1 MPIENE
7 PGFRLLTEY
16 SVDII
21 CRAGLDRVL
30 LYVSPACSRILG
42 WQPDEMVGRVVDTF
56 IFPEDLPALSAAIA
70 RHFGPEERV
79 EPATIRMFR
88 KDGSMAWM
96 ENYGQLVRHPATG
109 EPTEFIVSMRDI
121 SERKKVEELL
131 SLHALTDALTGLANR
146 RAFDEA
152 LAREWAR
159 TLREGSP
166 VSLLLLDIDRFKE
179 FNDEYGHQVGD
190 DCLRAVAAALPGAL
204 RTTDVVARYGG
215 EEIAAILPSTD
226 SAGATKAAETVR
238 AIIQDL
244 RIPHGGN
251 ADHGGWI
258 TASVGVATAFA
269 RHGGTMNMPEGLLLA
284 ADGALYKAK
293 HGGRNRVSTAII
305 LTPKSD

>member
-1 MPIENE
+1 MSIENE
-7 PGFRLLTEY
+7 PGFRLLTQN

-21 CRAGLDRVL
+21 CRSDLNRVL
-30 LYVSPACSRILG
+30 LYVSPACFRILG
-42 WQPDEMVGRVVDTF
+42 WQPEEMVGRVVDTF
-56 IFPEDLPALSAAIA
+56 VFPDDLPALSTAIA
-70 RHFGPEERV
+70 RHFGPEEKV

-96 ENYGQLVRHPATG
+96 ENYGQLVRHAVTG

-179 FNDEYGHQVGD
+179 LNDQYGHQVGD
-190 DCLRAVAAALPGAL
+190 DCLRAVAAAVPGAL
-204 RTTDVVARYGG
+204 RTTDIVARYGG
-215 EEIAAILPSTD
+215 EEIAVILPSTD
-226 SAGATKAAETVR
+226 SAGAVKSAEAVR
-238 AIIQDL
+238 GIIEDL
-244 RIPHGGN
+244 RIPHEGN
-251 ADHGGWI
+251 ADHGGWV

-269 RHGGTMNMPEGLLLA
+269 RHGGTMRMPEGLLLA

-293 HGGRNRVSTAII
+293 HGGRNRVATAII
-305 LTPKSD
+305 LAPKSG